1 MSTLTGKCWRQH
13 ALLEDMAT
21 SSNMAFCPLAS
32 YMHHCEAC
40 GQASPS
46 SARMLGC
53 WRDVGICQDQECSI
67 QGLAAMAG
75 PSYGLCWGTDPA
87 CRPWRVW
94 QEPKELLSVCRYYP
108 LNMTYFKSGLDSHML
123 DLLWNKYWVNT
134 LSSSPLLG
142 TRDLTA
148 GQIADI
154 GEPCAE
160 ASFGVSI

>member
-1 MSTLTGKCWRQH
+1 
-13 ALLEDMAT
+13 
-21 SSNMAFCPLAS
+21 
-32 YMHHCEAC
+32 MHSFAVS
-40 GQASPS
+40 GRSVTW
-46 SARMLGC
+46 L
-53 WRDVGICQDQECSI
+53 V
-67 QGLAAMAG
+67 
-75 PSYGLCWGTDPA
+75 WGHRCT
-87 CRPWRVW
+87 CRPGRVR
-94 QEPKELLSVCRYYP
+94 QEPTELLTVCRYYP

-160 ASFGVSI
+160 AAVCMRDCELV